1 MRTITL
7 LIIHCSATPQGVGLS
22 FEDCRRD
29 HIRHRGFSD
38 IGYHFYVTRD
48 GEIHRG
54 RPPEK
59 VGAHC
64 LNHNRHS
71 IGICYE
77 GGLDADS
84 QPSDTRTLEQK
95 ASLLAL
101 LRELKRI
108 FPHALIVGHHDLNPM
123 KPCPCFNAE
132 REYRG
137 CKMKYGKKIQSVFF
151 QQLKSAPTN
160 NKISDVQILF
170 CIMNIVPVI
179 PLLSLSLL
187 ICKIIQYEF

>member
-1 MRTITL
+1 MGHRPQIYHSSGYRAGRSIRSYFLHGPMRIITL
-7 LIIHCSATPQGVGLS
+7 IIIHCSATPQGVRLS
-22 FEDCRRD
+22 LEDCRRE

-54 RPPEK
+54 RPTEK
-59 VGAHC
+59 IGAHC

-77 GGLDADS
+77 GGLDAEGR
-84 QPSDTRTLEQK
+84 PSDTRTLEQK

-108 FPHALIVGHHDLNPM
+108 FPRALIVGHHDLNPI

-137 CKMKYGKKIQSVFF
+137 
-151 QQLKSAPTN
+151 L
-160 NKISDVQILF
+160 
-170 CIMNIVPVI
+170 
-179 PLLSLSLL
+179 
-187 ICKIIQYEF
+187 